1 MENDAV
7 NDAVNDDVNDAV
19 NDVVNDAVNDAK
31 RHLIDELSNE
41 QSNINVLRIRN
52 ICRDYPGIIST
63 TGLRLR
69 IWSLLLLGQEDAS
82 VEQGI
87 IYITIIIIIIIIIII
102 DSSVCTNIREV

>member
-1 MENDAV
+1 ME
-7 NDAVNDDVNDAV
+7 NDDVND
-19 NDVVNDAVNDAK
+19 DDVNDAK

-41 QSNINVLRIRN
+41 QSNIKVLRIRN

-87 IYITIIIIIIIIIII
+87 IYIIIIIIIIIII
-102 DSSVCTNIREV
+102 SSTAVFVPTSEKCDEQQVLDADVRRTR

>member
-1 MENDAV
+1 MDNYDTSDAV
-7 NDAVNDDVNDAV
+7 
-19 NDVVNDAVNDAK
+19 

-41 QSNINVLRIRN
+41 QGNINVLRIRN

-87 IYITIIIIIIIIIII
+87 IIIIIIILV
-102 DSSVCTNIREV
+102 SSLS

>member
-1 MENDAV
+1 MEND
-7 NDAVNDDVNDAV
+7 D
-19 NDVVNDAVNDAK
+19 VNDAK

-87 IYITIIIIIIIIIII
+87 IYIIIIIIIIII
-102 DSSVCTNIREV
+102 SSTAVFVPTSEKCDEQQVLDADVRRTR

>member
-1 MENDAV
+1 MENDHI
-7 NDAVNDDVNDAV
+7 NDDIND
-19 NDVVNDAVNDAK
+19 DINDAK

-82 VEQGI
+82 IEQGI
-87 IYITIIIIIIIIIII
+87 IYLYHHHHHHHNHRQQCLYQHQRSVM
-102 DSSVCTNIREV
+102 SSKY